1 MAAINEAWRVLSDPA
16 RRVRYDASLRGDA
29 VLHAR
34 TGTSEPC
41 GSSPSPPRMTEPRL
55 DLLRRYVDPPRFP
68 WRFVL
73 GVIALGAAAI
83 LLVGAFVDPVEPAP
97 VDNLLQAGSCVVLD
111 EALDEAREVPC
122 DAPHDAVVERL
133 APFDAVCPL
142 ETESYRDRQGMGQ
155 ACVRRT

>member
-16 RRVRYDASLRGDA
+16 RRVRYDAALRG
-29 VLHAR
+29 
-34 TGTSEPC
+34 GTVVHGRSASNDPWT
-41 GSSPSPPRMTEPRL
+41 SMPAPPRVTEPRL
-55 DLLRRYVDPPRFP
+55 DPLRRYVDPPRFP

-73 GVIALGAAAI
+73 VVIALGVAAV
-83 LLVGAFVDPVEPAP
+83 LLVGAVVDPAEPAR

-111 EALDEAREVPC
+111 EVRDEAREVPC

-133 APFDAVCPL
+133 APFDARCPV

-155 ACVRRT
+155 ACVRRR